1 MVLSVAIVISAC
13 PVVLKLAE
21 DAGSDLYLVLI
32 VVVLVGIVVIL
43 FLRVHGEGVIE
54 VAVARAVDQVLS
66 EGMIALVTLT
76 FPPLEQVKGETSEHG
91 AKLPIGTLFVLI
103 KNDIGLEYLAEDVPE
118 LRWPR

>member
-1 MVLSVAIVISAC
+1 M
-13 PVVLKLAE
+13 
-21 DAGSDLYLVLI
+21 YLVLI
-32 VVVLVGIVVIL
+32 VAVLVGVVITL

-66 EGMIALVTLT
+66 EGMIAFIALT
-76 FPPLEQVKGETSEHG
+76 FPPLEQVKGETAEHG
-91 AKLPIGTLFVLI
+91 AKLPIRTLFVLI